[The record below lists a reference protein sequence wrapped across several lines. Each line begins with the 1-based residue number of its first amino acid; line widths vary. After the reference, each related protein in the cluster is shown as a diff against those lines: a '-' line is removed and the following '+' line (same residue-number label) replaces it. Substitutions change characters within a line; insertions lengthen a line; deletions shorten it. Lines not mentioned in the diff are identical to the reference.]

1 MLHRG
6 IQKAKRKKKGIYY
19 YYKKKKTKNGRMK
32 STPLLFQFSRSLSNT
47 VRPSLIADRLPLA
60 FDLIK
65 ANQPTDK
72 APIIIMHGLLGNK
85 LNNRTLG
92 KLLNST
98 LQRDVYLLDMRNH
111 GSSPVSKDHDYRHMA
126 ADVFG
131 FMRDHDIRKPVLIG
145 HSMGA
150 KVVMTCVIEDK
161 ECASMGVCLDNAPV
175 CKLPTGK
182 FVQYMELLQEICRD
196 PDVVDSKSAYNKLGK
211 IESNLFVKQFLMTT
225 LRRVQKRNEVRD
237 GEKGDKNVRWGY
249 EEKIPLNILKE
260 AVIKGKISEWDF
272 DPRSS
277 RWAGPMLF
285 LRGTESDAVADEYIP
300 TIGLFFPNFELRDV
314 KQGTI

>member
-1 MLHRG
+1 
-6 IQKAKRKKKGIYY
+6 
-19 YYKKKKTKNGRMK
+19 MK
-32 STPLLFQFSRSLSNT
+32 LTPFLFQSSRSLSNT
-47 VRPSLIADRLPLA
+47 VRPSLTTNGLPLA

-65 ANQPTDK
+65 TNQPTNK

-111 GSSPVSKDHDYRHMA
+111 GSSPVSKDHDYKHMA

-131 FMRDHDIRKPVLIG
+131 FMQDHNINKPVLIG

-196 PDVVDSKSAYNKLGK
+196 PDIVDSKGAYNKLGEM
-211 IESNLFVKQFLMTT
+211 ESNLFVKQFLMTT
-225 LRRVQKRNEVRD
+225 LKRVQKRNEVSD
-237 GEKGDKNVRWGY
+237 GEKGKKNVRWGY
-249 EEKIPLNILKE
+249 EERIPLEILKE

-272 DPRSS
+272 DPRTS

-285 LRGTESDAVADEYIP
+285 LRGTESDAIADEYIP

-314 KQGTI
+314 KAGHYLNVTKAQECAELIAEFIDRHDE

>member
-1 MLHRG
+1 
-6 IQKAKRKKKGIYY
+6 
-19 YYKKKKTKNGRMK
+19 MK
-32 STPLLFQFSRSLSNT
+32 LTPFLFQSSRSLSNT
-47 VRPSLIADRLPLA
+47 VRPSLTTNGLPLA

-65 ANQPTDK
+65 TNQPTNK

-111 GSSPVSKDHDYRHMA
+111 GSSPVSKDHDYKHMA
-126 ADVFG
+126 ADVFR
-131 FMRDHDIRKPVLIG
+131 FMQDHNINKPVLIG

-196 PDVVDSKSAYNKLGK
+196 PDIVDSKGAYNKLGEM
-211 IESNLFVKQFLMTT
+211 ESNLFVKQFLMTT
-225 LRRVQKRNEVRD
+225 LKRVQKRNEVSD
-237 GEKGDKNVRWGY
+237 GEKDEKGKYNVRWGY
-249 EEKIPLNILKE
+249 EEKIPLDILKE
-260 AVIKGKISEWDF
+260 AAIKGKISEWDF
-272 DPRSS
+272 DPRTS

-285 LRGTESDAVADEYIP
+285 LRGTESDAIADEYIP

-314 KQGTI
+314 KAGHYLNVTKAQECAELVAEFIDRHDE